1 MSRNNA
7 EETLQKAIIQHLRIR
22 GNPDCIWFHP
32 ANGMPSSARTGAR
45 FKALGV
51 VPGTPDLAFT
61 LPDGRSA
68 YMELKALGGRL
79 SPEQRAFADKC
90 ARMGVEYCTCY
101 DIDTA
106 ISVLEAWSVLKV
118 AL

>member
-1 MSRNNA
+1 MRNNA
-7 EETLQKAIIQHLRIR
+7 EETLQKAIVQHLRIR
-22 GNPDCIWFHP
+22 GNPDAIWFHP
-32 ANGMPSSARTGAR
+32 ANGIPASKRTGAR

-51 VPGTPDLAFT
+51 VAGVPDMVFT

-79 SPEQRAFADKC
+79 SPEQRAFAEKC
-90 ARMGVEYCTCY
+90 IRLGVEHCVCY

-106 ISVLEAWSVLKV
+106 ISVLEAWKIIRPE
-118 AL
+118 AM